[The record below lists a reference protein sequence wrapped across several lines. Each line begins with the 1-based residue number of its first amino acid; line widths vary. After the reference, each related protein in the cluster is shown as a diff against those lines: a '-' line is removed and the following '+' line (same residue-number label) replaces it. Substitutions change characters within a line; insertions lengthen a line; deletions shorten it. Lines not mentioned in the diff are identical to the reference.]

1 MTDTLTRS
9 AGALN
14 STNIWIY
21 VPGVAPEVLEQGLF
35 GVKCS
40 CFVENIGV
48 RPFGVKCS
56 CFVENI
62 DVLTLYAVSKWFEI
76 SVTCFHIYFMKQS
89 SICNEESLTCVVWGK
104 KQFSLIKKKVSL
116 KVLITLH

>member
-21 VPGVAPEVLEQGLF
+21 VPGVAPEVLEQG
-35 GVKCS
+35 S
-40 CFVENIGV
+40 
-48 RPFGVKCS
+48 FGVKCS

-104 KQFSLIKKKVSL
+104 KPVFPHYKKVF
-116 KVLITLH
+116 